1 MHSSLLKDGDG
12 DSFSDTVDL
21 FGGTHTQKFGA
32 AAANRASQE
41 EMLTKVKV
49 LSLNLWGLVFV
60 SKHRRDRVDA
70 LAEQLAFR
78 ETDFDY
84 VFLQEVWS
92 ESDYRKICEATK
104 LVLPY
109 THYFYS
115 GVTGSGVCILSKWPI
130 IDIFAYKYSLNGYAH
145 KFYHGDWFGGKVVGM
160 AKVQHR
166 DMIANLYVTHLH
178 AEYDRLQDIYLYHR
192 VSQAFEFSQ
201 FVSHTSLGSCDYA
214 IIAGDFN
221 TQPMDLPYQV
231 ILYNSRLRDSFEE
244 KEHYFGESSIGAT
257 CGHPANSFTNK
268 ADLKT
273 NPNGQRIDYIMYSNG
288 TDRVS
293 VSCEKYA
300 SPVWKTQS
308 GFTVS
313 DHEPVV
319 AVLRIVKRL
328 DVDSNM
334 DFCSDPMVFVN
345 FLNDDRYNLRITC
358 LENSVRLM
366 DKTLATLRTSRM
378 FFIGIAC
385 LLAVLLI
392 ASTPI
397 DLYVEHSTYLIL
409 LHMLRVA
416 LTLGIGFCLLMG
428 FFWNSMER
436 SSIISSKQAMDS
448 LLNFL
453 HAQSSA
459 AEKRQKGQ
467 ETTGNFT
474 DIEQTTT
481 TTTDEI

>member
-1 MHSSLLKDGDG
+1 MRPS
-12 DSFSDTVDL
+12 
-21 FGGTHTQKFGA
+21 
-32 AAANRASQE
+32 N
-41 EMLTKVKV
+41 
-49 LSLNLWGLVFV
+49 W
-60 SKHRRDRVDA
+60 
-70 LAEQLAFR
+70 
-78 ETDFDY
+78 
-84 VFLQEVWS
+84 
-92 ESDYRKICEATK
+92 
-104 LVLPY
+104 
-109 THYFYS
+109 
-115 GVTGSGVCILSKWPI
+115 
-130 IDIFAYKYSLNGYAH
+130 
-145 KFYHGDWFGGKVVGM
+145 KVVGM

-293 VSCEKYA
+293 VNCEKYA